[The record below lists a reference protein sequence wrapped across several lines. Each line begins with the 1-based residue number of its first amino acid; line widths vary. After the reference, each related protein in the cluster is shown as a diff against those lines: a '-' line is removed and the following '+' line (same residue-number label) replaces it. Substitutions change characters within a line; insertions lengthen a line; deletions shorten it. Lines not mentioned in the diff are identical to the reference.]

1 MPSPV
6 PRAKRDRL
14 EGSVLHVQV
23 MSFWPFKQMI
33 IKSGAQQQLQSLAPG
48 ESALKPEPLFSF
60 GDATEIRR
68 ALHMT
73 NRLTG

>member
-1 MPSPV
+1 MTEKS
-6 PRAKRDRL
+6 AA
-14 EGSVLHVQV
+14 HVQV

-33 IKSGAQQQLQSLAPG
+33 IKSGAQQQLQSLA
-48 ESALKPEPLFSF
+48 SAEGALRPEPLFSF

>member
-1 MPSPV
+1 MTEKS
-6 PRAKRDRL
+6 AA
-14 EGSVLHVQV
+14 HVQV

-33 IKSGAQQQLQSLAPG
+33 IKSGAQQQLQSLASA
-48 ESALKPEPLFSF
+48 ESALRPEPLFSF